1 VTTFFAPASSRVA
14 ITEGSTIES
23 PPINIAK
30 AFGTH
35 LWCVDGNRYF
45 DLFCQTWSVPL
56 GHNHPNVI
64 EAARRQLDN
73 VTHLRTAFTT
83 DEKNELVNELVAR
96 SPHGLSK
103 VNFTLHGSLAVEG
116 AMKLAMNRHEG
127 RQKIL
132 YLEDGFHGRSLATM
146 GISWKLPDAKYWQY
160 FTNGVEVRKDLHDI
174 ESKMLSERPAAL
186 IMELVQGNAGFLV
199 LQEDFVRGVARLCR
213 EHDVTLIVDEVQT
226 AFGCVEEL
234 FLSETYGI
242 EPDIIVF
249 GKGIG
254 GGFPLAGVLY
264 GDTYAFGAGEHSFT
278 FGHNPVSFAAA
289 LACVRELDT
298 HSRRVPPLQ
307 KCIAT
312 NLRRLQEN
320 HSFVGN
326 VRSIGTKGAIDI
338 RLDTVSASSEM
349 ATKIVEKMLNRGVIV
364 ATSRYKGLGTSI
376 LLQASLITDIGE
388 LEMAFAV
395 MDRVFDEMER
405 KRSKY
410 DVR

>member
-1 VTTFFAPASSRVA
+1 VTTFLAPNSARLA
-14 ITEGSTIES
+14 TTEGSTIES
-23 PPINIAK
+23 PPINIAR
-30 AFGTH
+30 ASGSH

-56 GHNHPNVI
+56 GHNHPRVI
-64 EAARRQLDN
+64 EAAKRQLDN

-83 DEKNELVNELVAR
+83 DDKNQLVDELVAR

-103 VNFTLHGSLAVEG
+103 ANFTLHGSLAVEG

-146 GISWKLPDAKYWQY
+146 GVSWKLPDSKYSQY

-174 ESKMLSERPAAL
+174 ERKMISERPAAL

-199 LQEDFVRGVARLCR
+199 LDPNFVRGVARLCR
-213 EHDVTLIVDEVQT
+213 EHDVSLIVDEVQT

-234 FLSETYGI
+234 FLSDTYGI

-264 GDTYAFGAGEHSFT
+264 SDAYAFAAGDHSFT
-278 FGHNPVSFAAA
+278 FGHNPISFAAA
-289 LACVRELDT
+289 LACVRELE
-298 HSRRVPPLQ
+298 SYSWRVPRLQ
-307 KCIAT
+307 HCIST
-312 NLRRLQEN
+312 NLQHLQSRYE
-320 HSFVGN
+320 FLGD
-326 VRSIGTKGAIDI
+326 VRSIGTKGAIDVQ
-338 RLDTVSASSEM
+338 LDTVPNSADL
-349 ATKIVEKMLNRGVIV
+349 AAKIVGAMLDRGVII
-364 ATSRYKGLGTSI
+364 AASRYQGMGTSL
-376 LLQASLITDIGE
+376 LLQASLVTDIAE
-388 LEMAFAV
+388 LELAFATL
-395 MDRVFDEMER
+395 DRVLD
-405 KRSKY
+405 
-410 DVR
+410 DIV